1 MTTPF
6 GHLSTTPKIAI
17 SATTSAMTLK
27 FGTIVLWVITKFS
40 HKKNFQNFKGVVD
53 HTLFGPDTLFYL

>member
-17 SATTSAMTLK
+17 SATTGVMTLK